1 MNFKQWLESQQVAK
15 DKLGQEII
23 DLEGT
28 PMYTNPDGTID
39 IYHATNKQSYDHI
52 ITTGTWIP
60 ARYETD
66 VFFSNFP
73 RGGEGFGDYV
83 VHVKILPKF
92 LLVNDAF
99 RNGEVHLAVNHK
111 ILQKRGKIIAHQ
123 NSLKESQE
131 LYRHRGL
138 TRALL
143 LHSRNDT
150 TPKYQG
156 SWIEKYHAPI
166 KCRLL
171 EIL

>member
-1 MNFKQWLESQQVAK
+1 MKFKQWLESQQVAK
-15 DKLGQEII
+15 DKLGQEIN
-23 DLEGT
+23 DLVGT
-28 PMYTNPDGTID
+28 PIYTNPDGTID

-92 LLVNDAF
+92 LRVNDAF

-131 LYRHRGL
+131 YIG
-138 TRALL
+138 TED
-143 LHSRNDT
+143 SQEPSYYTQETIPPQN
-150 TPKYQG
+150 
-156 SWIEKYHAPI
+156 I
-166 KCRLL
+166 KVVG
-171 EIL
+171 